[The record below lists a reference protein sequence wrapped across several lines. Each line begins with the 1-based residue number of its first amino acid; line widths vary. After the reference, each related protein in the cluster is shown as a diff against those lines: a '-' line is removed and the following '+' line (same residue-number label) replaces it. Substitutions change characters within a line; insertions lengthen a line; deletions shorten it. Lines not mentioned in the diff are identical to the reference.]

1 MEDKMKN
8 LQDKMNK
15 TVLKEIRFEEKHK
28 QNVLRTV
35 GSLNNLSSSVI
46 KKHRYSLGRKFTY
59 SVCSVALLFTLFI
72 GSAFFS
78 PAMAEVVSKIPYLS
92 KIFHSEPINRIIWG
106 ELEEKGYEI
115 NGVSGNASHILI
127 KLNGSE
133 QYFQDVHEEVKEIAA
148 KILKSNEYDRYTIKV
163 KREID
168 IEVPPTSEREKA
180 IGEALNRINDQ
191 LIKLNFNVLSYGASY
206 PSENSNKVIIEI
218 DVPNTEKR
226 IEEIKEITNEIL
238 RVKNIESYSIKIN
251 KIDLIQRE
259 KEAKWSEIFPTIY
272 EGLTARSEYK
282 VTGLTYSFHPAPLQI
297 IISTSIYSSDKDAP
311 EKVHIIEKTINEF
324 LNSKEIKSKIDGEPY
339 KIIIRSKDKQ
349 KIN

>member
-35 GSLNNLSSSVI
+35 GNLNNLSSSVI

-92 KIFHSEPINRIIWG
+92 KIFHSEPINQIIWG

-115 NGVSGNASHILI
+115 SGVSGNASHILI
-127 KLNGSE
+127 SLDGSE

-163 KREID
+163 KRQID
-168 IEVPPTSEREKA
+168 IVPPTSEREKA
-180 IGEALNRINDQ
+180 IGETLNRINDQ

-206 PSENSNKVIIEI
+206 PSENLNKVIIEI

-238 RVKNIESYSIKIN
+238 RAKNIESYSIKIN
-251 KIDLIQRE
+251 KIDLVQRE
-259 KEAKWSEIFPTIY
+259 KEAKWDEIFPAIY
-272 EGLTARSEYK
+272 QGLTAKKEYK
-282 VTGLTYSFHPAPLQI
+282 VTGFAYSFHPAPLQI
-297 IISTSIYSSDKDAP
+297 IIKTSINSSDKDAP